1 MLGISR
7 YPMDG
12 TVKRVSKVSR
22 VIAIALG
29 ALLLLLAVAALVLE
43 SAWFRGWLEEQAS
56 RQLGREVTI
65 QEHTIDWGAPLTL
78 RLGEVQVANT
88 EWADDPMA
96 HLDELSVRLNVG
108 ELLRGRVAL
117 ERIDVVQPELTILR
131 RDDGTTNFD
140 DLIQG
145 EPTEEREEP
154 LWPKAF
160 NIDAGQLIYR
170 DAAQQ
175 IELDLAFDTPGES
188 FEELSANVR
197 GEGLVQGESVA
208 FEALVHVQIEERRG
222 AIEGL
227 EGRIGEGELRG
238 ELAMDLASDE
248 PYLNAWLEADT
259 IDLERWGLFGEAP
272 AAGAAEEEQVAQEGQ
287 VEEGQ
292 AEEAWDYRLAQG
304 LAWLETFEADL
315 DLAVGELR
323 YAGQALHELAVEATL
338 EAGRL
343 DIAQLQAHQQL
354 DGEAPRALNVQGWL
368 EVEDERLAADLRT
381 QFDRIDLTAA
391 LAPFGT
397 GELGTLDG
405 NLNARV
411 LDGALLFENSA
422 LDYQAPHWGL
432 ALTFTADSVAE
443 GVHLVG
449 EGSYEGEPFTY
460 DLQIGSLLDLTDP
473 QAPYS
478 VSGELT
484 TRDTLLWV
492 DGSAVQP
499 FALESVQGS
508 IRLEGPTP
516 AELTALT
523 GINLPETP
531 PYRIAGHIHYQ
542 NEQLDIDGLEG
553 TFGESDI
560 AGDVS
565 LHFADR
571 PQLVA
576 MLVSQQ
582 LQADDLLPM
591 LGMSPAS
598 GEGEETSPEQ
608 QQWEA
613 QEQRADIL
621 FPDREWDL
629 EALRNTDI
637 QLDYRA
643 HDVQAEYVPFEALA
657 LVMELEQGVMSVEPL
672 ELGLGEGQV
681 SASWVMDAR
690 QSVLEGDL
698 SLVARQ
704 VNLSALLDE
713 AGLPE
718 VARDTLGVIGGQ
730 GEFRYRGRSMHEVM
744 AGLNGELELAMS
756 QGWLDIIAAE
766 LLPLNVA
773 NALVAALTGEGQVQ
787 LECTYIRFEAD
798 RGLAELDE
806 FFMATEIAHFEG
818 AGAINLATEQME
830 LAFQGHNIDP
840 TLFTGNSPVELIGS
854 LREPEVNILTPELM
868 ARGALSL
875 LGAIVAPPLAILP
888 WIDPG
893 GGEQVGMGC
902 DQALREFQE

>member
-1 MLGISR
+1 MLGVSL

-12 TVKRVSKVSR
+12 TVKRTAKASR
-22 VIAIALG
+22 IIVIALG
-29 ALLLLLAVAALVLE
+29 TVLLLLAVAALVLE
-43 SAWFRGWLEEQAS
+43 SAWFRGWLEDQAS

-65 QEHTIDWGAPLTL
+65 QQHTIDWGAPLTL
-78 RLGEVQVANT
+78 RLDEVQVANAD
-88 EWADDPMA
+88 WAEDPMA
-96 HLDELSVRLNVG
+96 RLDELSVTLNVW
-108 ELLRGRVAL
+108 ELMQGRIAL
-117 ERIDVVQPELTILR
+117 ERIDVVQPVLYLLR
-131 RDDGTTNFD
+131 RDDGTTNID

-154 LWPKAF
+154 LWPQAF

-175 IELDLAFDTPGES
+175 VELDVAFDTPGES

-197 GEGLVQGESVA
+197 GEGVVQGESVA
-208 FEALVHVQIEERRG
+208 FEGLVHLQIEQRRG
-222 AIEGL
+222 AVEGL
-227 EGRIGEGELRG
+227 QGRIGEGQLRG
-238 ELAMDLASDE
+238 ELALDLASDE
-248 PYLNAWLEADT
+248 PYLHARLEADA
-259 IDLERWGLFGEAP
+259 IDLDSWGLLGEAD
-272 AAGAAEEEQVAQEGQ
+272 ATGEEESQTKADSEAAEEN
-287 VEEGQ
+287 
-292 AEEAWDYRLAQG
+292 EAPWDYRLTRG
-304 LAWLETFEADL
+304 LAWLETFEAELDL
-315 DLAVGELR
+315 DLGQLS
-323 YAGQALHELAVEATL
+323 YAGQTLHDLAVDLTL
-338 EAGRL
+338 EEGRL

-354 DGEAPRALNVQGWL
+354 DGEALRALNIQGWL
-368 EVEDERLAADLRT
+368 EVEDERLTTNLQA

-391 LAPFGT
+391 LAPFGV

-411 LDGALLFENSA
+411 LDGALLFENTA
-422 LDYQAPHWGL
+422 LDYQAPHWEL
-432 ALTFTADSVAE
+432 ALSFTADSVAE

-449 EGSYEGEPFTY
+449 DGSYEGESFTY

-473 QAPYS
+473 QAPYR

-508 IRLEGPTP
+508 ARLEGPTP

-523 GINLPETP
+523 GINLPDLP
-531 PYRIAGHIHYQ
+531 PYRLAGRIHYQ
-542 NEQLDIDGLEG
+542 HGQLDVADLEG
-553 TFGESDI
+553 TFGESNV

-576 MLVSQQ
+576 NLVSRH
-582 LQADDLLPM
+582 LAADDLLPM
-591 LGMSPAS
+591 LGMSPAT
-598 GEGEETSPEQ
+598 GAGEEASPEQ

-613 QEQRADIL
+613 EEQRAEIL

-637 QLDYRA
+637 QLDYTA
-643 HDVQAEYVPFEALA
+643 HDVQAEHVPFESLA
-657 LVMELEQGVMSVEPL
+657 LVMELEQGVMTVEPL
-672 ELGLGEGQV
+672 ELGLGEGQI
-681 SASWVMDAR
+681 SASWVMDAG
-690 QSVLEGDL
+690 QTALEGDL

-718 VARDTLGVIGGQ
+718 VARDTLGVVGGQ

-744 AGLNGELELAMS
+744 AGLDGELELAMS

-787 LECTYIRFEAD
+787 LECTYIRFVANN
-798 RGLAELDE
+798 GLADLDE

-818 AGAINLATEQME
+818 AGAINLATERME
-830 LAFQGHNIDP
+830 LAFQGHNLDP
-840 TLFTGNSPVELIGS
+840 TLFTGNSPVELVGS
-854 LREPEVNILTPELM
+854 LREPEVNVLTPELM
-868 ARGALSL
+868 TRGALSL

-893 GGEQVGMGC
+893 GGEQVGIGC
-902 DQALREFQE
+902 EQALQEFQQ